1 MAKMNREQALREA
14 WRCIAKIKAIQADI
28 REAVTRWEEQLK
40 FIRDGVRDVQ
50 IKLDKLREEM
60 DA

>member
-1 MAKMNREQALREA
+1 MNREQALREA
-14 WRCIAKIKAIQADI
+14 WRCIAKIKAIQADL
-28 REAVTRWEEQLK
+28 REAVTRWEERIK
-40 FIRDGVRDVQ
+40 FIRDGVRDAQ

>member
-1 MAKMNREQALREA
+1 MNREQAIREA
-14 WRCIAKIKAIQADI
+14 WRCIAKIKAIQADL

-40 FIRDGVRDVQ
+40 FIRDGVRGVQ

>member
-1 MAKMNREQALREA
+1 M
-14 WRCIAKIKAIQADI
+14 KAIQADL

>member
-1 MAKMNREQALREA
+1 MSQEQALREA
-14 WRCIAKIKAIQADI
+14 WRCIAKIKAIQADL

-40 FIRDGVRDVQ
+40 FIRGGVRDVQ

>member
-1 MAKMNREQALREA
+1 MNREQA
-14 WRCIAKIKAIQADI
+14 I
-28 REAVTRWEEQLK
+28 REAIRTEIRKGATRWEEHMK
-40 FIRDGVRDVQ
+40 DFRDDLRDVQ

>member
-1 MAKMNREQALREA
+1 MARMNRERAIREA
-14 WRCIAKIKAIQADI
+14 WRCIAKIKAIQADL

>member
-1 MAKMNREQALREA
+1 MNREQALRET
-14 WRCIAKIKAIQADI
+14 WRCIAKIKAIHAEL

-60 DA
+60 TL

>member
-1 MAKMNREQALREA
+1 MARMNREQAIKEF
-14 WRCIAKIKAIQADI
+14 WRCLAKVKTIQADL
-28 REAVTRWEEQLK
+28 REAVTRWEEQLN

>member
-1 MAKMNREQALREA
+1 MNREQALRET
-14 WRCIAKIKAIQADI
+14 WRCIAKIKAIQAEL

-60 DA
+60 TL